1 MKSAFPPLEKAKVTR
16 PAIIAIR
23 FTGTDMPDSAFQKA
37 AKLYQTILGT
47 KPEAGKTEN
56 YQYYSFQVGLDTEPK
71 KGH

>member
-1 MKSAFPPLEKAKVTR
+1 MKPAFPPLEKAKVTR

-37 AKLYQTILGT
+37 AKLYQIILGT

-56 YQYYSFQVGLDTEPK
+56 YQ
-71 KGH
+71 